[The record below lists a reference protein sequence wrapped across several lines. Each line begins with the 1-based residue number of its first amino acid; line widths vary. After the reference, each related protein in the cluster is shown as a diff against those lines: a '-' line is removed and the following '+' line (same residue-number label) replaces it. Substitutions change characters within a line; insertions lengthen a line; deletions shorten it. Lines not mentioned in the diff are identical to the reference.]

1 MVNSENA
8 FIMITT
14 IFTIFA
20 LLGVIYKFVVK
31 FVVPLEKINENITN
45 LNTRFSKVEE
55 KVEKLEKDF
64 IEKYSDLRKEFEKW

>member
-20 LLGVIYKFVVK
+20 LLGVIYKFIVK
-31 FVVPLEKINENITN
+31 FVVPLEKINENLTN
-45 LNTRFSKVEE
+45 LNNRFSKVEE

-64 IEKYSDLRKEFEKW
+64 IEKYSEMRKDFEK

>member
-31 FVVPLEKINENITN
+31 FVVPLEKINENLTN
-45 LNTRFSKVEE
+45 LNNRFVKVEE

-64 IEKYSDLRKEFEKW
+64 IEKYSEMRKEFEK

>member
-8 FIMITT
+8 FIMVTT

-20 LLGVIYKFVVK
+20 LLGVIYKFIVK
-31 FVVPLEKINENITN
+31 FVVPLEKINENLTN
-45 LNTRFSKVEE
+45 LNNRFSKVEE

-64 IEKYSDLRKEFEKW
+64 IEKYSDIRKDFEK

>member
-31 FVVPLEKINENITN
+31 FVVPLEKINENLTN
-45 LNTRFSKVEE
+45 LNNRFSKVEE

-64 IEKYSDLRKEFEKW
+64 IEKYSDLRKDYEK

>member
-31 FVVPLEKINENITN
+31 FVVPLEKINENLTN
-45 LNTRFSKVEE
+45 LNNRFS

-64 IEKYSDLRKEFEKW
+64 IEKYSEMRKDFEK

>member
-31 FVVPLEKINENITN
+31 FVVPLEKINENLTN
-45 LNTRFSKVEE
+45 LNNRFSKVEE

-64 IEKYSDLRKEFEKW
+64 IEKYSEMRKDFEK

>member
-20 LLGVIYKFVVK
+20 LLGVIYKFIVK
-31 FVVPLEKINENITN
+31 FVVPLEKINENLTN
-45 LNTRFSKVEE
+45 LNNRFSKVEE

-64 IEKYSDLRKEFEKW
+64 IEKYSKVRKDFEK

>member
-31 FVVPLEKINENITN
+31 FVVPLEKINENLTN
-45 LNTRFSKVEE
+45 LNRRFSKVEE

-64 IEKYSDLRKEFEKW
+64 IEKYSEMRKDFEK

>member
-1 MVNSENA
+1 MMVNSENA

-31 FVVPLEKINENITN
+31 FVVPLEKINENLTN
-45 LNTRFSKVEE
+45 LNNRFSKVE
-55 KVEKLEKDF
+55 
-64 IEKYSDLRKEFEKW
+64 

>member
-31 FVVPLEKINENITN
+31 FVVPLEKINENLTN
-45 LNTRFSKVEE
+45 LNNRFSKVEE

-64 IEKYSDLRKEFEKW
+64 IEKYSDLRKDFEK

>member
-20 LLGVIYKFVVK
+20 LLGVIYKFIVK
-31 FVVPLEKINENITN
+31 FVVPLEKINENLTN
-45 LNTRFSKVEE
+45 LNNRFSKVEE

-64 IEKYSDLRKEFEKW
+64 IEKYSKARKDFEK